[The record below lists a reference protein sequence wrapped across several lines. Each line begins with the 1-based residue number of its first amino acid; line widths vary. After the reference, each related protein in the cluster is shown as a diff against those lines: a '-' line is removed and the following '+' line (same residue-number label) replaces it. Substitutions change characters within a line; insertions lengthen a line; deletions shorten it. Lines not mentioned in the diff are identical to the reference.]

1 MLDDQ
6 LTPTPMVI
14 NVDNNEYAAKT
25 SATEFKGEE
34 RTSIKTKRA
43 NSLNESVGDNER
55 SNSKIQHDKLKY
67 HCCYWR
73 FSAEFNW

>member
-43 NSLNESVGDNER
+43 SSLNESVGDNER
-55 SNSKIQHDKLKY
+55 SNSK
-67 HCCYWR
+67 
-73 FSAEFNW
+73 SNMAS